1 MGEQRLGRVMRAA
14 MLSMGTALQAM
25 VCWAVGLAASWRG
38 RGRGQKWHSG
48 FVLVELGGRRL
59 GGLASNAVE

>member
-1 MGEQRLGRVMRAA
+1 MHAA
-14 MLSMGTALQAM
+14 MLSMGAALQAM

-38 RGRGQKWHSG
+38 GGQKWHSG